1 LDAEKAA
8 KEKEKKRIL
17 ERMMGGGSW
26 GYKDRNYGRV
36 ADQAAK
42 ASKDAELEYYR
53 NELFWGELEKKN
65 REREKAEAAKRA
77 KDREEMLAA
86 YEYQMELKEKKR
98 QEEEAQEAR
107 FREELMAKFAKDA
120 KIEQMNDQR
129 RRMKVLEHKREVD
142 RLVEERKKR
151 FDAEREKERKEHEE
165 LLKFDSVRKEV
176 IAEERK
182 RLLAEYGAELF
193 EFLPKGTV
201 QSEENEKYQAYVT
214 SELNG
219 IERDLKEWF
228 LTRRF
233 RMERALAIKK
243 ELDDNNF
250 TGLSN
255 NAPEDIPVREKVM
268 WSDIVAGRPSLG
280 GEELS
285 VDAKQRKAD
294 TYTRMFDNAT
304 DNDH

>member
-1 LDAEKAA
+1 
-8 KEKEKKRIL
+8 
-17 ERMMGGGSW
+17 
-26 GYKDRNYGRV
+26 
-36 ADQAAK
+36 
-42 ASKDAELEYYR
+42 
-53 NELFWGELEKKN
+53 
-65 REREKAEAAKRA
+65 
-77 KDREEMLAA
+77 
-86 YEYQMELKEKKR
+86 
-98 QEEEAQEAR
+98 
-107 FREELMAKFAKDA
+107 
-120 KIEQMNDQR
+120 
-129 RRMKVLEHKREVD
+129 
-142 RLVEERKKR
+142 
-151 FDAEREKERKEHEE
+151 
-165 LLKFDSVRKEV
+165 
-176 IAEERK
+176 
-182 RLLAEYGAELF
+182 YGAELF

-201 QSEENEKYQAYVT
+201 QSEEVGGGGDLSVEASRHKHDLTPSYGYDHRGLVLVGKSTLALSFLNTMSAAAAASNHVPSQNEKYQAYVT

-255 NAPEDIPVREKVM
+255 NAPEDIPVPEKVM

-304 DNDH
+304 DNDHKCRPAGMTFFRCLSSNFASHTVDKECDAEFKAFDQCRQSIVKEQADATSSALLAQDIADRRARALFERRMVLLDSLKAVQKGA